1 MTAGGDMSM
10 RRTGFL
16 AIFLILSITSTWVAA
31 GTVHHDLEVRIEP
44 AGHRLQVVDRVSF
57 VEVVTA
63 DETGAY
69 RFVLHAGLEPRVA
82 TPGWR
87 LQPQGG
93 PAEAGFLGI
102 NATTD
107 TVSENVPLEAFLL
120 VPDGDVLGPVEL
132 VYGGVIH
139 HELATQGEEY
149 QRSFSETPGII
160 DDRGVFLAGAS
171 FWVPT
176 FGDGLMTFDLVVRG
190 LTPPWDVVSQG
201 RRTHHEVDSEGFRS
215 TSWSLGHPTEEIYLI
230 AGPWHEYSREA
241 GDVEV
246 FAFLRDDD
254 PALAQRYL
262 DATARYLDLYQ
273 GMLPPFPFASFALVE
288 NFWETGY
295 GMPGFTLLG
304 PQVIRFPWILTSSY
318 PHELLH
324 NWWGNSIYVEFEH
337 GNWCEGLT
345 AYMADHL
352 FAEQR
357 GEGATYRRAT
367 LKKYTDMVSAGEDF
381 PLAEFGSRQSAASE
395 AVGYGKSLMLFHM
408 ARRAVGNEAFLAALS
423 LFDREHRFS
432 RASFSDIAEAF
443 TDETGGDWAPFIEEW
458 VERTGAP
465 RFEIR
470 EARVEEGAPGEA
482 PWRVAV
488 HLRQVQ
494 DEEPFPVTVPVAVT
508 IEGQEEPVWAEA
520 GACARDCIVEVAC
533 SARPLRVDVD
543 PAFDVMRRLDPLE
556 VPPALSTVFGA
567 KEQLFVL
574 PASASDEESASWR
587 ELAADWAKPEKPN
600 IVLDSELSVLPDTP
614 AWVLGWDNRF
624 GSEIAGRLADQGISM
639 RGASVALAGD
649 MLPKHDHSMVVVARA
664 KGDPTAAVSWVTAAP
679 IEAIPGLARKLPHYT
694 RYSYLGFR
702 GPEPENMA
710 KGMWQPL
717 SSPLVRNLSD
727 GDMPNLELPARV
739 PLAELPPAYDA
750 QSLKRTVAQLADP
763 ALEGRGLGSEGL
775 HRATALVEARLG
787 AAGLEPAAE
796 NGIRQSW
803 QWTGGEPA
811 REMELVNLV
820 ARVPGRDPKFT
831 NEPVLVIAHLDH
843 LGRGWPDSRE
853 GNENQVHPGA
863 DDNASGVSVLLELA
877 RAMASEPPR
886 PRPVV
891 FAIVTGEEAG
901 LIGSRHLLASMTPD
915 EKPFACVNLDTVG
928 RLDDGKLYVLNADTA
943 REWRFI
949 FMGVGYTT
957 GAPVTVVSEPLDASD
972 QVACIEMGVPAIQLF
987 TGPTPDYH
995 RPSDTVD
1002 KIDADGMVVVTE
1014 AAHEAIGYLAERTDP
1029 LTVTIAA
1036 AANDGDGPPPRTS
1049 RRASLGTMPDFAFE
1063 GPGVRVQQVMPGSAA
1078 EESGIIA
1085 GDVILAIDGATVTD
1099 LRSFSDLL
1107 KARAPGDAVEVTV
1120 LRGDE
1125 EQIVEAVLG
1134 AR

>member
-1 MTAGGDMSM
+1 M
-10 RRTGFL
+10 RLKNSGFQTMV
-16 AIFLILSITSTWVAA
+16 LILSITSTWAA
-31 GTVHHDLEVRIEP
+31 AATVHHDLEVRIQP
-44 AGHRLQVVDRVSF
+44 DQNSLQVVNRVSF
-57 VEVVTA
+57 LDAVTP
-63 DETGAY
+63 DENGAY
-69 RFVLHAGLEPRVA
+69 RFVLHAGLEPKVA

-87 LQPQGG
+87 LQLQDG

-102 NATTD
+102 NATTE
-107 TVSENVPLEAFLL
+107 TVSENVPLDAYLL
-120 VPDGDVLGPVEL
+120 IPEGESPGPVEL

-176 FGDGLMTFDLVVRG
+176 FGDGLMTFDLVVGG

-408 ARRAVGNEAFLAALS
+408 ARRAVGDEAFLAALS

-520 GACARDCIVEVAC
+520 GACGRDCIVEVAC

-574 PASASDEESASWR
+574 PASASDEETAAWR
-587 ELAADWAKPEKPN
+587 ELAADWARPEKPN

-649 MLPKHDHSMVVVARA
+649 VLPKHDHSMVVVARA

-750 QSLKRTVAQLADP
+750 QSLKRTVAELADP

-803 QWTGGEPA
+803 RWTGGEPA

-863 DDNASGVSVLLELA
+863 DDNASGVAVLLELA

-901 LIGSRHLLASMTPD
+901 LLGSRHLLASMTPD

-928 RLDDGKLYVLNADTA
+928 RLADGKLYVLNADTA

-1002 KIDADGMVVVTE
+1002 TIDADGMVVVTE
-1014 AAHEAIGYLAERTDP
+1014 AAHEAIGYLAERTEP

>member
-1 MTAGGDMSM
+1 M
-10 RRTGFL
+10 RLKNSGFQTMV
-16 AIFLILSITSTWVAA
+16 LILSITSTWAA
-31 GTVHHDLEVRIEP
+31 AATVHHDLEVRIQP
-44 AGHRLQVVDRVSF
+44 DQNSLQVVNRVSF
-57 VEVVTA
+57 LDAVTP
-63 DETGAY
+63 DENGAY
-69 RFVLHAGLEPRVA
+69 RFVLHAGLEPKVA

-87 LQPQGG
+87 LQLQDG

-102 NATTD
+102 NATTE
-107 TVSENVPLEAFLL
+107 TVSENVPLDAY
-120 VPDGDVLGPVEL
+120 VLIPEGESPGPVEL

-176 FGDGLMTFDLVVRG
+176 FGDGLMTFDLVVGG

-520 GACARDCIVEVAC
+520 GACGRDCIVEVAC

-574 PASASDEESASWR
+574 PASASDEETAAWR
-587 ELAADWAKPEKPN
+587 ELAADWARPEKPN

-614 AWVLGWDNRF
+614 TWVLGWDNRF

-649 MLPKHDHSMVVVARA
+649 VLPKHDHSMVVVARA

-679 IEAIPGLARKLPHYT
+679 TEAIPGLARKLPHYT

-750 QSLKRTVAQLADP
+750 QSLKRTVAELADP

-803 QWTGGEPA
+803 RWTGGEPA

-863 DDNASGVSVLLELA
+863 DDNASGVAVLLELA

-901 LIGSRHLLASMTPD
+901 LLGSRHLLASMTPD

-928 RLDDGKLYVLNADTA
+928 RLADGKLYVLNADTA

-1002 KIDADGMVVVTE
+1002 TIDADGMVVVTE
-1014 AAHEAIGYLAERTDP
+1014 AAHEAIGYLAERTEP

>member
-1 MTAGGDMSM
+1 MARILAGG
-10 RRTGFL
+10 RRRRGICLPSRRRSRPRPT
-16 AIFLILSITSTWVAA
+16 LSGRYRPLPRPLPGDAA
-31 GTVHHDLEVRIEP
+31 
-44 AGHRLQVVDRVSF
+44 S
-57 VEVVTA
+57 
-63 DETGAY
+63 
-69 RFVLHAGLEPRVA
+69 
-82 TPGWR
+82 
-87 LQPQGG
+87 
-93 PAEAGFLGI
+93 
-102 NATTD
+102 
-107 TVSENVPLEAFLL
+107 VPL
-120 VPDGDVLGPVEL
+120 
-132 VYGGVIH
+132 
-139 HELATQGEEY
+139 
-149 QRSFSETPGII
+149 
-160 DDRGVFLAGAS
+160 
-171 FWVPT
+171 
-176 FGDGLMTFDLVVRG
+176 
-190 LTPPWDVVSQG
+190 
-201 RRTHHEVDSEGFRS
+201 
-215 TSWSLGHPTEEIYLI
+215 
-230 AGPWHEYSREA
+230 
-241 GDVEV
+241 
-246 FAFLRDDD
+246 
-254 PALAQRYL
+254 
-262 DATARYLDLYQ
+262 
-273 GMLPPFPFASFALVE
+273 
-288 NFWETGY
+288 
-295 GMPGFTLLG
+295 
-304 PQVIRFPWILTSSY
+304 LTSSY

-520 GACARDCIVEVAC
+520 GACGRDCIVEVAC

-574 PASASDEESASWR
+574 PASASDEETAAWR
-587 ELAADWAKPEKPN
+587 ELAADWARPEKPN

-614 AWVLGWDNRF
+614 TWVLGWDNRF

-649 MLPKHDHSMVVVARA
+649 VLPKHDHSMVVVARA

-679 IEAIPGLARKLPHYT
+679 TEAIPGLARKLPHYT

-750 QSLKRTVAQLADP
+750 QSLKRTVAELADP

-803 QWTGGEPA
+803 RWTGGEPA

-863 DDNASGVSVLLELA
+863 DDNASGVAVLLELA

-901 LIGSRHLLASMTPD
+901 LLGSRHLLASMTPD

-928 RLDDGKLYVLNADTA
+928 RLADGKLYVLNADTA

-1002 KIDADGMVVVTE
+1002 TIDADGMVVVTE

>member
-1 MTAGGDMSM
+1 MTAGGEMSLRQTKILAM
-10 RRTGFL
+10 VAVFFIAATG
-16 AIFLILSITSTWVAA
+16 AAA

-44 AGHRLQVVDRVSF
+44 AKNSLQVVNRVS
-57 VEVVTA
+57 VLDAVKP
-63 DETGAY
+63 DENGAY
-69 RFVLHAGLEPRVA
+69 RFVLHAGLEPRVL

-87 LQPQGG
+87 LQPQDG
-93 PAEAGFLGI
+93 PVTAGFLGI

-120 VPDGDVLGPVEL
+120 MPEGDVSGPVEL
-132 VYGGVIH
+132 LYGGVIH

-149 QRSFSETPGII
+149 QRSFSETPGIV
-160 DDRGVFLAGAS
+160 DERGVFLAGAS

-176 FGDGLMTFDLVVRG
+176 FGDGLMTFDLEVGG
-190 LTPPWDVVSQG
+190 LTQPWDVVSQG
-201 RRTHHEVDSEGFRS
+201 RRTRHVVGDDGFVS
-215 TSWSLGHPTEEIYLI
+215 TSWSLNHPTEEIYLI

-241 GDVEV
+241 GNVEV
-246 FAFLRDDD
+246 YAFLRDDD

-273 GMLPPFPFASFALVE
+273 GMLPPYPYASFALVE

-304 PQVIRFPWILTSSY
+304 PRVIRFPWILTSSY

-324 NWWGNSIYVEFEH
+324 NWWGNSVYVDFEH

-381 PLAEFGSRQSAASE
+381 PLSEFGSRQSAASE

-432 RASFSDIAEAF
+432 RVAFSDIAEAF

-465 RFEIR
+465 RIEIR
-470 EARVEEGAPGEA
+470 DARVEEGAPGEA

-494 DEEPFPVTVPVAVT
+494 AEEPFPVTIPVAVT
-508 IEGQEEPVWAEA
+508 IEGQEEPVWAEV
-520 GACARDCIVEVAC
+520 GACARDCIVEVPC

-556 VPPALSTVFGA
+556 VPPALSTIFGA
-567 KEQLFVL
+567 DQQLFVL
-574 PASASDEESASWR
+574 PASASDEEEAAWR
-587 ELAADWAKPEKPN
+587 QLATDWARPDEPR
-600 IVLDSELSVLPDTP
+600 IVLDSELTVLPDTP
-614 AWVLGWDNRF
+614 TWVLGWDNVF
-624 GSEIAGRLADQGISM
+624 GPEIGGRLTAQGVSI
-639 RGASVALAGD
+639 GATSVELAGD
-649 MLPKHDHSMVVVARA
+649 ELPKSDHSMVVVARA
-664 KGDPTAAVSWVTAAP
+664 KGDPMAAVAWVAAAP
-679 IEAIPGLARKLPHYT
+679 SEAIPGLARKLPHYT
-694 RYSYLGFR
+694 RYSFLGFR
-702 GPEPENMA
+702 GTEPENMA

-717 SSPLVRNLSD
+717 SSPLVRNLSE
-727 GDMPNLELPARV
+727 GDMPALELPARV

-750 QSLKRTVAQLADP
+750 QSLKRTVAALADP

-775 HRATALVEARLG
+775 EEATGLVEARL
-787 AAGLEPAAE
+787 ASAGLETA
-796 NGIRQSW
+796 GDDGFRQTW
-803 QWTGGEPA
+803 QWTGGEPQ
-811 REMELVNLV
+811 REMDLVNLV
-820 ARVPGRDPKFT
+820 ARIPGRDPKLA
-831 NEPVLVIAHLDH
+831 NEPVLVLAHLDH
-843 LGRGWPDSRE
+843 LGRGWPDVRE
-853 GNENQVHPGA
+853 GNENAVHPGA
-863 DDNASGVSVLLELA
+863 DDNASGVAVLLELA
-877 RAMASEPPR
+877 SAMAAEPPR

-891 FAIVTGEEAG
+891 FAVVTGEEAG
-901 LIGSRHLLASMTPD
+901 LLGSRHLLGSMTPD
-915 EKPFACVNLDTVG
+915 TKPFACVNLDTVG
-928 RLDDGKLYVLNADTA
+928 RLADGKLFVLNADTA

-957 GAPVTVVSEPLDASD
+957 GAPVEIVSEPLDASD
-972 QVACIEMGVPAIQLF
+972 QVACIEAGVPAIQLF

-1002 KIDADGMVVVTE
+1002 TIDADGMVVVTE

-1029 LTVTIAA
+1029 LTVTIASVVEESA
-1036 AANDGDGPPPRTS
+1036 APPPRTS

-1078 EESGIIA
+1078 ETSGIVM
-1085 GDVILAIDGATVTD
+1085 GDVITAVDGEPVTD
-1099 LRSFSDLL
+1099 LRSFSNLL
-1107 KARAPGDAVEVTV
+1107 KARAPGDGVKVTV
-1120 LRGDE
+1120 LRGDDE
-1125 EQIVEAVLG
+1125 HTIEAVLG